1 MPLKVTYRLPE
12 SHHQSERLAVEVT
25 QDYASDER
33 RGENNGLYAVEYSE
47 ENVPFRF
54 PSRKMEEKFYRDY
67 LAANPVSRE
76 DILFFLLAILVLPIT
91 MGVVLFIHPLFL
103 GKESLG
109 SSNYLSIL
117 LCVF

>member
-1 MPLKVTYRLPE
+1 M
-12 SHHQSERLAVEVT
+12 T
-25 QDYASDER
+25 QDYAPDER
-33 RGENNGLYAVEYSE
+33 RGENNGLLYAVEYSE
-47 ENVPFRF
+47 ENVPCRF
-54 PSRKMEEKFYRDY
+54 PSRKMEEKFCRDY

-91 MGVVLFIHPLFL
+91 VGVVLFVHPLFL